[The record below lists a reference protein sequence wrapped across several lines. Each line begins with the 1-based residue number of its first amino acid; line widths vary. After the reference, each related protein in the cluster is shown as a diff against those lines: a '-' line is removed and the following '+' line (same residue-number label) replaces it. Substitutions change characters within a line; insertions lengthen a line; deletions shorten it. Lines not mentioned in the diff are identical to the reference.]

1 MVEEEAA
8 YLPHRQT
15 KGTVVVLV
23 VFWLSGGQKST
34 NSTVLGGKEK
44 KRKAGLQSNSS
55 PLKAF

>member
-23 VFWLSGGQKST
+23 VFWLSWGSKIYKFHSAWGQRKKGEKPVY
-34 NSTVLGGKEK
+34 NPIVL
-44 KRKAGLQSNSS
+44 L
-55 PLKAF
+55 

>member
-23 VFWLSGGQKST
+23 VFWLSWGSKIYKFQKCLGAKKKSEKPVY
-34 NSTVLGGKEK
+34 NPIVL
-44 KRKAGLQSNSS
+44 L
-55 PLKAF
+55 